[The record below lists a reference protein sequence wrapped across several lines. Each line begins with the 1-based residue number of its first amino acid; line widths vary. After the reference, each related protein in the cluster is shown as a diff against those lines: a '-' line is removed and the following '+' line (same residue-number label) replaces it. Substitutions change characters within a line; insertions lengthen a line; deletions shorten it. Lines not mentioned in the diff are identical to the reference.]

1 MHRPICR
8 TLLAASLSLLLA
20 GPASAQ
26 EGVSSAELAKK
37 LSNPVA
43 SLVSVPFQVNYD
55 GNIGPEDDGERWTTN
70 IQPVIPLTLNG
81 DWNLITRTILPVI
94 SQEDIFPGA
103 GSQDGIGDVVQSVF
117 FSPKAP
123 TQSGWIWGVGPVLLL
138 PTGSDDLLTADKWGA
153 GPTGVAL
160 KQVGHWTF
168 GALANHIVDVA
179 GDDDRP
185 DVNSTFLQPFIA
197 YNTPTATT
205 FALNMESTYD
215 WESDQAS
222 VPVNLMVNQVLTLGG
237 QMVQVGAGIR
247 YWLESAD
254 AGPEGW
260 GGRIN
265 LVLLF
270 PK

>member
-1 MHRPICR
+1 M
-8 TLLAASLSLLLA
+8 TVSLASQ
-20 GPASAQ
+20 AQ
-26 EGVSSAELAKK
+26 EGGSSADLAKQ

-43 SLVSVPFQVNYD
+43 SLISVPMQINYD
-55 GNIGPEDDGERWTTN
+55 SNIGPRDDGERWTTN
-70 IQPVIPLTLNG
+70 IQPVIPVSIG
-81 DWNLITRTILPVI
+81 EDWNLISRTILPVI

-123 TQSGWIWGVGPVLLL
+123 SDSGWIWGVGPVLLL

-160 KQVGHWTF
+160 KQVGQWTF
-168 GALANHIVDVA
+168 GALANHLVDFA
-179 GDDDRP
+179 GDDDRG
-185 DVNSTFLQPFIA
+185 DVNSTFVQPFIA

-205 FALNMESTYD
+205 IAMNLETTYD
-215 WESDQAS
+215 WEADEAS
-222 VPVNLMVNQVLTLGG
+222 VPVNLMVNQVLKFGG
-237 QMVQVGAGIR
+237 QLVQVGAGVR
-247 YWLESAD
+247 YWLESTD